1 MCEITLQIIYFLFLH
16 QKGRR
21 LPVLEFCINYIDGS
35 FVFSEDFVRNEPAMY
50 QELFSSECN
59 GYVLNLLK
67 NLMAEMKVLTFE
79 GSEDILDGLEFI
91 QNVGATA
98 LWKFN
103 CDMASEMESFV
114 REFDRLDVIGERERL
129 YLLTQS

>member
-1 MCEITLQIIYFLFLH
+1 
-16 QKGRR
+16 
-21 LPVLEFCINYIDGS
+21 
-35 FVFSEDFVRNEPAMY
+35 
-50 QELFSSECN
+50 
-59 GYVLNLLK
+59 
-67 NLMAEMKVLTFE
+67 MAEMKVLTFE

-129 YLLTQS
+129 YLLAKTKGDGFI